1 MGKLYA
7 LAGLI
12 GMVVSGGCAVTFLAD
27 DVEMIGV
34 VAIFGGGPFLL
45 SALLFAAGRRLHRI
59 DSAGSQDVPPKG

>member
-12 GMVVSGGCAVTFLAD
+12 GMVVSGGCALSFLAD
-27 DVEMIGV
+27 DFELIGI
-34 VAIFGGGPFLL
+34 VAIFSGGPFLL

-59 DSAGSQDVPPKG
+59 DSAGGPDTAPKA